1 MNRGPLN
8 EILYVEDD
16 ADIRTIAQLALE
28 AVGGYTLKSC
38 ASGQDALDAVMAGY
52 RPDLIL
58 LDVMMPGL
66 DGPGTLSGL
75 RRLAPTMETP
85 VVFMTAKVQA
95 AEIEFYRSLGA
106 IGVLAKP
113 FDPMQL
119 ATQVRKLWQSGD
131 QELRHAQED

>member
-1 MNRGPLN
+1 MSRGPLQH
-8 EILYVEDD
+8 ILYVEDD

-28 AVGGYTLKSC
+28 AVGGYTLKVC
-38 ASGQDALDAVMAGY
+38 ASGQEALETVSAGY
-52 RPDLIL
+52 HPDLIL

-85 VVFMTAKVQA
+85 AVFMTAKVQA
-95 AEIEFYRSLGA
+95 SEVAYYKSLGA

-119 ATQVRKLWQSGD
+119 AGQVRALWENG
-131 QELRHAQED
+131 E

>member
-1 MNRGPLN
+1 MTRGPLQH
-8 EILYVEDD
+8 ILYVEDD

-28 AVGGYTLKSC
+28 AVGGYTLKVC
-38 ASGQDALDAVMAGY
+38 ASGQEALETVAAGY

-75 RRLAPTMETP
+75 RRLPLTMETP
-85 VVFMTAKVQA
+85 AVFMTAKVQA
-95 AEIEFYRSLGA
+95 SEIAYYKSLGA
-106 IGVLAKP
+106 MGVLAKP

-119 ATQVRKLWQSGD
+119 AAQVRGLWESG
-131 QELRHAQED
+131 E